1 MSGLRQSP
9 GRAGPTPPIGALGLA
24 SLLVALA
31 GPAAAQ
37 DPPPPAA
44 PTEAPP
50 PAPPGASAAPPA
62 TTAPPPPAAPK
73 RSADEP
79 AEVYLRSA
87 DPRVILERRPLEIDR
102 RNDLPGVEG
111 WVPVCIAPCGVR
123 LGRAERLRVA
133 GSGVDPSDGFLLPGG
148 PGPFTV
154 HAQTGSAASQT
165 AGLVLVLSGGALLGL
180 GGFSLLTLQ
189 LTGATKNAAPDSVA
203 AKMQIASITTLILSA
218 VAFGVGAPFRFS
230 ERTSARV
237 EPGKLARRSP
247 PPRFVIGP
255 GFVTF

>member
-1 MSGLRQSP
+1 MSSLVQSP
-9 GRAGPTPPIGALGLA
+9 GCTGSTPRIGALGLA
-24 SLLVALA
+24 ALLVAVA
-31 GPAAAQ
+31 CPAAAQ
-37 DPPPPAA
+37 DPPPPA
-44 PTEAPP
+44 PVEAPP
-50 PAPPGASAAPPA
+50 AAPPA
-62 TTAPPPPAAPK
+62 ATAPPAAPPPPAPK
-73 RSADEP
+73 RSARADEP
-79 AEVYLRSA
+79 TEVYLRTS
-87 DPRVILERRPLEIDR
+87 DPRAILERRPLEIDL
-102 RNDLPGVEG
+102 RNDLPGVDG

-123 LGRAERLRVA
+123 LGRAERLRIA
-133 GSGVDPSDGFLLPGG
+133 GSGVDPSDGFLLPPE

-189 LTGATKNAAPDSVA
+189 LTGATKNAEPDSVA

-237 EPGKLARRSP
+237 EPGKMARRSP
-247 PPRFVIGP
+247 APRFVIGP